1 MNSLYFENSTMGSLF
16 RIRRKNGIE
25 HMVNLVSLVHSSLKM
40 LPYLDDHLVQ
50 ALRKLASATT
60 EAA

>member
-1 MNSLYFENSTMGSLF
+1 MAIPIGY
-16 RIRRKNGIE
+16 RIRCKNGIE
-25 HMVNLVSLVHSSLKM
+25 HMGNLVNLVHSSLKM
-40 LPYLDDHLVQ
+40 LPYLDNHLVQ